1 MKHNSLQNSSLNI
14 SKSFEDSEEV
24 IIKPRSHLSSQF
36 VNYLSASKA
45 MKESECLSESII
57 FIEALEQDSS
67 SLESSED
74 SEDSNF
80 RRY

>member
-1 MKHNSLQNSSLNI
+1 MKHNSLQDLSLNI
-14 SKSFEDSEEV
+14 SIGDSNEV
-24 IIKPRSHLSSQF
+24 RMKPKSHLSSQF

-57 FIEALEQDSS
+57 FIDALEQDSS